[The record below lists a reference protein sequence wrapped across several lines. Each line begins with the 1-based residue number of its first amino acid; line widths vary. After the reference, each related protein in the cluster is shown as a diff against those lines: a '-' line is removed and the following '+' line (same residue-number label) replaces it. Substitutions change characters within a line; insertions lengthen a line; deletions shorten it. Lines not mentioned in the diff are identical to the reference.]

1 MMLPNSN
8 EADPIFPPYTV
19 VSKNADYA
27 LRLYDV
33 FPVVEM
39 DYGRREEGYASL
51 GSYFDGSNDAGEKFA
66 YSQPVVMEYHPDGR
80 KVMQMYV
87 GARRGQEAAA
97 ASGAKPPPVSSLP
110 APSEPGVRLN
120 VSGGELV
127 AVAQFD
133 GFITPTSAE
142 AVRRRLAACLAR
154 DGLKTADTDG
164 EGGRFRCS
172 QYGAV
177 YQLGPRLNELLLRVK
192 L

>member
-19 VSKNADYA
+19 LSKNADYA

-39 DYGRREEGYASL
+39 DYARREEGYAAL
-51 GSYFDGSNDAGEKFA
+51 GAYFDGANGAAERFA
-66 YSQPVVMEYHPDGR
+66 YSQPVVMEYLPDGR

-97 ASGAKPPPVSSLP
+97 AAGAKPPAVSSLP
-110 APSEPGVRLN
+110 APTERGVRLN

-133 GFITPTSAE
+133 GFITPTTAE
-142 AVRRRLAACLAR
+142 AVRQRLLACLAR

-177 YQLGPRLNELLLRVK
+177 YQLGPRLNEMVLQIK